1 MSREKAI
8 EEPPGSQISLPI
20 VPAAPRRISPP
31 LKVAVLANLK
41 KNVPL
46 RSDAPPDDNVEYDR
60 EETVE
65 AILESLRMVGHKPFF
80 LEADASLLDSVRK
93 TKPEF
98 CFNISEGLR
107 GDARESHIPAILEM
121 LGIPYSGSRV
131 LANAISLE
139 KVIAK
144 RIWRDRG
151 LPTVPFQ
158 LFNDP
163 EAPLRSTLR
172 FPLFVKP
179 VREGSGKGVS
189 PTSIV
194 QNEEEV
200 RREVRRILQDYH
212 QPALVES
219 FLPGREFTVGIIG
232 NPPSGRKRANPDLY
246 AADGYHYF
254 PVLEI
259 DPNVG
264 AGQGVYGSEAK
275 AIVPGEEGSPVYK
288 SGASPEGPPRLQPGG
303 HPPGFRKP
311 SLPDGNQH
319 TARRK
324 SGGERFVH
332 HGQGGGDAIRDPD
345 QRNPEPGVRPL
356 RLAAGGENPGPGDG
370 RRRIDPPS
378 SISSH
383 QHNRA
388 GNARLSLPT
397 PVTSPHPLIPSFPT
411 LLSGEGWDEGEKNQ
425 ALARLA
431 AFPSYPFAARSH
443 PAGHGED
450 KGGFDAPL
458 PSRPES
464 ARKFLR
470 P

>member
-1 MSREKAI
+1 MMNKEKTI
-8 EEPPGSQISLPI
+8 DEPPGLQLSLPI
-20 VPAAPRRISPP
+20 TPAAPRRISPP

-46 RSDAPPDDNVEYDR
+46 RPDAPPDDAVEYDR

-65 AILESLRMVGHKPFF
+65 AILESLRLVGHKPFF
-80 LEADASLLDSVRK
+80 LEADVTLLDTIRK

-107 GDARESHIPAILEM
+107 GDARESHVPAILEM
-121 LGIPYSGSRV
+121 LGVPYSGSRV

-158 LFNDP
+158 LFHDP
-163 EAPLRSTLR
+163 EAPLRSSLR

-194 QNEEEV
+194 QNEADM
-200 RREVRRILQDYH
+200 RREARRIVQDYH

-232 NPPSGRKRANPDLY
+232 NPPTGRRRANPDLY
-246 AADGYHYF
+246 SSDGFHYF

-275 AIVPGEEGSPVYK
+275 LIVPGAEGSPVYTCPASISCNLKKEMYRLTK
-288 SGASPEGPPRLQPGG
+288 SAAIAIGAEDCGRVDLRLDSEG
-303 HPPGFRKP
+303 HPY
-311 SLPDGNQH
+311 LLEIN
-319 TARRK
+319 TL
-324 SGGERFVH
+324 
-332 HGQGGGDAIRDPD
+332 
-345 QRNPEPGVRPL
+345 PGVNPDVSDLCIMAKAEGMQYSILINEILNLAYDRYGLPL
-356 RLAAGGENPGPGDG
+356 EEKAPVLALAA
-370 RRRIDPPS
+370 
-378 SISSH
+378 
-383 QHNRA
+383 A
-388 GNARLSLPT
+388 
-397 PVTSPHPLIPSFPT
+397 
-411 LLSGEGWDEGEKNQ
+411 
-425 ALARLA
+425 
-431 AFPSYPFAARSH
+431 
-443 PAGHGED
+443 
-450 KGGFDAPL
+450 
-458 PSRPES
+458 
-464 ARKFLR
+464 
-470 P
+470 